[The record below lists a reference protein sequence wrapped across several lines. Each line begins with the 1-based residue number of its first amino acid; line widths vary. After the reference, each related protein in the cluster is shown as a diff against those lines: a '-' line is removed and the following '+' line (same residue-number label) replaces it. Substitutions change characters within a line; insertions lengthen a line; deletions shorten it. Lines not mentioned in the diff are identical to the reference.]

1 MLDNILDNAV
11 EHNDAETPLVE
22 ITVSTGET
30 SASGQTTVS
39 VADNGPG
46 LPDDEQA
53 VLTSEKETQLNHS
66 SGLGLWLTRWI
77 VRNSNGTLAV
87 EQSAW
92 NGTRIVIRLPT
103 RTN

>member
-1 MLDNILDNAV
+1 MDNAV
-11 EHNDAETPLVE
+11 RHNNKHNPFVK
-22 ITVSTGET
+22 ITVSMGST
-30 SASGQTTVS
+30 SACGQTTVS

-46 LPDDEQA
+46 LPEFEQE
-53 VLTSEKETQLNHS
+53 VLTSGEETQLNHS

-103 RTN
+103 RTS